1 MCIRDRKNLKL
12 HPNDSSHPL
21 SPDDTISQARY
32 LHPEDFLLCALIG
45 IIDKELR
52 IGLPARFTKKSGR
65 AWRSNQ
71 KWSVLRAL
79 IESQFFAKRKMVELR
94 SSHFWL
100 LSRGL
105 FVNLAGSP
113 GRGRVL
119 SRHRY
124 TAITR
129 FAARSR
135 IPPAMQHDLTGRASA
150 RDSAARMIVA
160 PGHDNKYDRQVT
172 QAPRPDRFWHGAPS
186 G

>member
-1 MCIRDRKNLKL
+1 MLAESSRNRKNLKL

-32 LHPEDFLLCALIG
+32 LHLEDFLLCALIG

-71 KWSVLRAL
+71 KWSFLRAL
-79 IESQFFAKRKMVELR
+79 VESQFFAKRKMVELR

-100 LSRGL
+100 LRRGL

-113 GRGRVL
+113 GRGEG
-119 SRHRY
+119 
-124 TAITR
+124 TI
-129 FAARSR
+129 AASLYRNHEIRS
-135 IPPAMQHDLTGRASA
+135 
-150 RDSAARMIVA
+150 
-160 PGHDNKYDRQVT
+160 
-172 QAPRPDRFWHGAPS
+172 
-186 G
+186 